1 MISKKNRLRSLLTR
15 TAWHEQP
22 VRIHQLIVSIG
33 GLEKQIQDREIG
45 EMIGKKSVGELAEK
59 LAENLEKTREDQK
72 APPVKS

>member
-1 MISKKNRLRSLLTR
+1 
-15 TAWHEQP
+15 
-22 VRIHQLIVSIG
+22 
-33 GLEKQIQDREIG
+33 LEKQIQDREIG